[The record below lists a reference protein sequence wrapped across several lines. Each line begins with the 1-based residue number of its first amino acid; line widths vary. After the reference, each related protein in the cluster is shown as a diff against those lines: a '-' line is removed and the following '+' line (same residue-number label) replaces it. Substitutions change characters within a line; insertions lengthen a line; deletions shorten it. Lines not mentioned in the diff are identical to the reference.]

1 VGGYHCVAIKKSNME
16 DGQNHTYKTT
26 ALCHLLS
33 LCMCCCIARCSND
46 IFGQPE
52 SRREMTYYRICLY
65 ILIYSG
71 SVLCSATGYDY
82 CIPTW
87 KTSKLDSDYA
97 FFRLLQAAVV
107 FLCYTWP
114 SLLQGQM
121 RVNRDSLVL
130 LSQLFEFLV
139 ISVGIILV
147 VSTITKRLAGK
158 TLQGDI

>member
-1 VGGYHCVAIKKSNME
+1 MCLYRTVSLQNSNDSWHNLYLCIYQLIVFTIFTKVGGYHCVAIKKSDME

-107 FLCYTWP
+107 FC
-114 SLLQGQM
+114 
-121 RVNRDSLVL
+121 
-130 LSQLFEFLV
+130 V
-139 ISVGIILV
+139 ILDPVCC
-147 VSTITKRLAGK
+147 KARCE
-158 TLQGDI
+158 